1 MGRLGASSAR
11 FQPSLLTVELHLS
24 LEASRAG
31 GTARATLPIGARRSF
46 GSWLGMPK
54 VASAQRPRPESSGS
68 ETQGAAER
76 GRSTRST
83 KRFDRALDGN
93 DGKPQ
98 SKRPRV
104 EPSPA
109 EPAAPVAQAKVH
121 AEKRQPKRLKHYN
134 AKEHAV
140 RDASVQAVLKG
151 ELRACLCKQQTW
163 YSSERSA
170 CCAHCSGAL
179 RALRENKIFRPRMW
193 RWAAGGS

>member
-1 MGRLGASSAR
+1 
-11 FQPSLLTVELHLS
+11 V
-24 LEASRAG
+24 
-31 GTARATLPIGARRSF
+31 PIGARRSF

-121 AEKRQPKRLKHYN
+121 AEKPQPKRLKHYS

-163 YSSERSA
+163 YSSE
-170 CCAHCSGAL
+170 CALQRCLEGVA
-179 RALRENKIFRPRMW
+179 
-193 RWAAGGS
+193 

>member
-1 MGRLGASSAR
+1 VGRLGASSAR

-121 AEKRQPKRLKHYN
+121 AEKPQPKRLKHYS

-163 YSSERSA
+163 YSSE
-170 CCAHCSGAL
+170 CALQRCLEGVA
-179 RALRENKIFRPRMW
+179 
-193 RWAAGGS
+193 